1 MAYETMKKNNVISLP
16 ELSPID
22 KQFLKLQKQQEEIL
36 KQQEKIKKLLG
47 QK

>member
-1 MAYETMKKNNVISLP
+1 MAYETMKKNNVIPLP

-22 KQFLKLQKQQEEIL
+22 KQFLKLSKQQQEIL
-36 KQQEKIKKLLG
+36 EQQEKIKVLLG

>member
-1 MAYETMKKNNVISLP
+1 MAYETMKKNNVVPLP

-22 KQFLKLQKQQEEIL
+22 KQFLKLQKQQQEIL
-36 KQQEKIKKLLG
+36 EQQEKIKKLLG

>member
-1 MAYETMKKNNVISLP
+1 MKKNNVVLLP
-16 ELSPID
+16 ELSLID
-22 KQFLKLQKQQEEIL
+22 KQFLKLQKQKEEIL

>member
-1 MAYETMKKNNVISLP
+1 MAYKAMKKNNVVLLP
-16 ELSPID
+16 ELSLID

>member
-1 MAYETMKKNNVISLP
+1 MKKNNVVPLP

-22 KQFLKLQKQQEEIL
+22 KQFLKLQKQQQEIL
-36 KQQEKIKKLLG
+36 EQQEKIKKLLG